1 MKLWSLSRR
10 QYVVYNHHRIHF
22 CRKSRR
28 GGTHRFTLRMDQ
40 FWNLDDLLYVFPS
53 LWGHYPLGRGVW
65 LKQIHEGVRLES
77 QRARF
82 EFRHQSWFMY
92 KKAVHWRVRSFLRH
106 GRHRTRRQ
114 HHARAPARCASRFGA
129 SPSPPLPAQQ
139 TPPRSP
145 SNASDHDDLQ
155 AEPPSVSQRC
165 CPSHGQS
172 FSFRSAVNDLR
183 AAASPPA
190 TPPPATYETIN
201 LEEYG
206 SVCSIDIDDSTSSD

>member
-92 KKAVHWRVRSFLRH
+92 KKAVHWRLRSFLRH

-114 HHARAPARCASRFGA
+114 HHVRAPARRASRFGA
-129 SPSPPLPAQQ
+129 SPSPPPPVQQ
-139 TPPRSP
+139 TLPRSS
-145 SNASDHDDLQ
+145 SNASDRDDLQ
-155 AEPPSVSQRC
+155 AEPPSVSERC
-165 CPSHGQS
+165 CTSDGKP
-172 FSFRSAVNDLR
+172 FSFRSAVDDLR

-190 TPPPATYETIN
+190 TPPPATYEAIN

-206 SVCSIDIDDSTSSD
+206 SVCSIDIDNTSSSD